1 MQVDQPDRGWA
12 AVAGA
17 VVTGAFDAVGVMA
30 GSFDDPWVRAV
41 AAPGVEV
48 LFPGD
53 AGQDTGKDAFLP
65 LRGERPPGQRPGGGR
80 CGRSA

>member
-17 VVTGAFDAVGVMA
+17 VVTGPFDAVGVVA
-30 GSFDDPWVRAV
+30 GSFDDPGVGPV
-41 AAPGVEV
+41 PAPGVEV
-48 LFPGD
+48 PG
-53 AGQDTGKDAFLP
+53 AGDVGHDRGEDAFP
-65 LRGERPPGQRPGGGR
+65 VLRGERPPGQRPGGGR